1 MEFKLTD
8 YNQFPN
14 ISGIYKITNL
24 VNGKNYIGQ
33 AKNLRIRL
41 KAHYFMYKRGDNK
54 RMILYKAIT
63 KYGVENFSVSIIDTI
78 DNYDVAIL
86 DKLEMQYIEKYNSF
100 GATGYNQTKGG
111 DGGVLGYKHNEET
124 LDKLAE
130 ITREHYRNSHSD
142 KSLWP
147 RAKNW
152 ITGEEFTACTM
163 KELCKL
169 TGLSRDSVLK
179 CLTKKKNNI
188 YGIWTFARNGE
199 EFPKVTLKSNGQFIN
214 KLEVQEVQQYYLEHP
229 ELTIKAIASHFK
241 VCPKTI
247 YNYKKK
253 FK

>member
-8 YNQFPN
+8 YAQFPN

-41 KAHYFMYKRGDNK
+41 KAHYFIYKRGGNK
-54 RMILYKAIT
+54 RMVLYKAIT
-63 KYGVENFSVSIIDTI
+63 KYGVENFSVSIIETI
-78 DNYDVAIL
+78 DNYDVTIL
-86 DKLEMQYIEKYNSF
+86 DKLEMKYIEKYNSF

-111 DGGVLGYKHNEET
+111 DGGVLGYRHNEET

-130 ITREHYRNSHSD
+130 ITRERYRSRHSD

-152 ITGEEFTACTM
+152 VTGKEFTACTM

-179 CLTKKKNNI
+179 CLTKKKNNV

-199 EFPKVTLKSNGQFIN
+199 PFPEIESKPKIDKSSIIE
-214 KLEVQEVQQYYLEHP
+214 EVFQYYIKHP
-229 ELTIKAIASHFK
+229 ELTRKEIAEYFHICSKTVSSYIKK
-241 VCPKTI
+241 
-247 YNYKKK
+247 YKND
-253 FK
+253 

>member
-1 MEFKLTD
+1 MERIIQDK
-8 YNQFPN
+8 Q
-14 ISGIYKITNL
+14 
-24 VNGKNYIGQ
+24 
-33 AKNLRIRL
+33 KNLRVRL
-41 KAHYFMYKRGDNK
+41 KAHYFTYKRSGNK
-54 RMILYKAIT
+54 RMLLYKAIT
-63 KYGVENFSVSIIDTI
+63 KYGIENFSVSIIETI
-78 DNYDVAIL
+78 DNYDVTIL
-86 DKLEMQYIEKYNSF
+86 DKLEMQYIKKYNSF

-111 DGGVLGYKHNEET
+111 DGGVLGYRHNEET

-130 ITREHYRNSHSD
+130 ITRELYRSRHSD

-152 ITGEEFTACTM
+152 VTGKEFTACTM

-179 CLTKKKNNI
+179 CLTKKKNNV
-188 YGIWTFARNGE
+188 YGIWTFARNG
-199 EFPKVTLKSNGQFIN
+199 QFVN

-229 ELTIKAIASHFK
+229 ELTVKAIASHFK